1 MEQNR
6 YFKRVTDQTPTRF
19 WINNVTAKEADM
31 ALEEGAVGCTQ
42 NPSYTWKMLN
52 GSEDE
57 TYAKQRLQEILNVE
71 PDDNKALSWLVV

>member
-42 NPSYTWKMLN
+42 NPS
-52 GSEDE
+52 
-57 TYAKQRLQEILNVE
+57 
-71 PDDNKALSWLVV
+71 